1 MSFTAIV
8 FYFLS
13 LSTAAAM
20 IIISQKLLKQYGYK
34 FLHYYFYYIIFFY
47 VFGFLNFSGRMMVA
61 QIFTQSTDNLQIASQ
76 VIAVTALPVL
86 IISLFFA
93 MSWIRELAEKR
104 IPIALKSTYWTVQAV
119 VVLAFFYSVAN
130 LDKTKDYSLAGPIFQ
145 VITAVE
151 IFIILLILL
160 QLYIST
166 RTLAGK
172 HRKRLARNLGH
183 IYLAGFLFMVIIGEL
198 IRVPFYIYPE
208 LLALQ
213 IVVTFLFFFLNIPPL
228 FYLNVFLKK
237 HHGKWWYHPPDPARL
252 ANFYTRYDITSR
264 EQEIIDRIIKGKT
277 NEEIGDELFISTKT
291 VKNYVSNIYKKTGV
305 KNRVQLTNLIRSQ

>member
-1 MSFTAIV
+1 MDFIAIV

-13 LSTAAAM
+13 LSTSAAM
-20 IIISQKLLKQYGYK
+20 IVISHKLVKQYGYK

-47 VFGFLNFSGRMMVA
+47 VYGFLNYTGRLMVA
-61 QIFTQSTDNLQIASQ
+61 QIFAQSTDTLHIASQ
-76 VIAVTALPVL
+76 VVGITALPVL

-93 MSWIRELAEKR
+93 ISWTRELVEKR

-119 VVLAFFYSVAN
+119 VVLAFFYSVAI

-160 QLYIST
+160 QLYVST

-183 IYLAGFLFMVIIGEL
+183 IYLAAFLFMVITGQLLRI
-198 IRVPFYIYPE
+198 PFYIYPE
-208 LLALQ
+208 LLTLQ
-213 IVVTFLFFFLNIPPL
+213 IVVTLLFFFLNIPPL

-237 HHGKWWYHPPDPARL
+237 HHGKQWYNPPDPARL

-305 KNRVQLTNLIRSQ
+305 KNRVQLTNLLKG